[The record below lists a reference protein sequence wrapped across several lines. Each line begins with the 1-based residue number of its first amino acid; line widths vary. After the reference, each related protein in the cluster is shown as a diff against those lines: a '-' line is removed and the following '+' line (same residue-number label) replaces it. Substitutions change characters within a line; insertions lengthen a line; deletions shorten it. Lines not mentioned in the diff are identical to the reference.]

1 MIWAYIYIYT
11 HTHNIYSLQV
21 EPLFHTVVQK
31 EIRDAVSNP
40 QYCIFTFDEASSVIN
55 GIKKMHG
62 SNIGTTE
69 LTLLA
74 LLQIYD
80 ETYGMDRVLHI

>member
-1 MIWAYIYIYT
+1 
-11 HTHNIYSLQV
+11 
-21 EPLFHTVVQK
+21 
-31 EIRDAVSNP
+31 
-40 QYCIFTFDEASSVIN
+40 
-55 GIKKMHG
+55 MHG

-80 ETYGMDRVLHI
+80 ETYGMDRV